1 MTEKRSDSSLSHS
14 ACQTLLEKR
23 AESLSSKRSR
33 FGSID
38 PSTNNNDKS
47 LFPMIPLKRGTNN
60 QEVQN
65 LPVKKQATDISNV
78 VPQRL
83 PWKKL
88 HSGVL
93 LEKAATT
100 AATTA
105 EASRETMAEKEI
117 MEEEER

>member
-1 MTEKRSDSSLSHS
+1 
-14 ACQTLLEKR
+14 
-23 AESLSSKRSR
+23 
-33 FGSID
+33 
-38 PSTNNNDKS
+38 
-47 LFPMIPLKRGTNN
+47 MIPHKRGTNN

-100 AATTA
+100 AETT
-105 EASRETMAEKEI
+105 SRETMAEKEVL
-117 MEEEER
+117 EEEERRRRTMKAKAEDEISI